1 MIKSWKKFNESKIHF
16 EESDEY
22 KNLKHKYSIKKE
34 DIKDLLDDLSD
45 ETDFQCSSVQNFI
58 KNITDH
64 SFVIVTHIKLF
75 KWYKNPN
82 YIPDLTTYAQDIN
95 NETKAFKEYQ
105 NYLKL
110 QSSDLDFVMK
120 TCQRIS
126 KTEET
131 GISSYEIEKI
141 PFQGTGTWKNQYDDL
156 DLRVTFEKEIKSDEI
171 YKAHK
176 AFLKSD
182 NPERNAYKQVIKKL
196 VEIGIPEKHA
206 NKLIDAH
213 PDYEDM
219 DTVLFGFMSN
229 DEIVAVATYDKD
241 KKQLF
246 FDKRELE
253 RALDYYENGD
263 CSDYLGDG
271 YL

>member
-22 KNLKHKYSIKKE
+22 RNLLHKYSIKKE

-45 ETDFQCSSVQNFI
+45 ETDFQCKHVLNNI
-58 KNITDH
+58 KKITDH
-64 SFVIVTHIKLF
+64 SFVLLTTITMF
-75 KWYKNPN
+75 KQYKNP
-82 YIPDLTTYAQDIN
+82 
-95 NETKAFKEYQ
+95 KGFKEHQ
-105 NYLKL
+105 DYLKL
-110 QSSDLDFVMK
+110 QSSDLDWVMK
-120 TCQRIS
+120 TAERIS
-126 KTEET
+126 HTEET
-131 GISSYEIEKI
+131 ELSSYEIERI
-141 PFQGTGTWKNQYDDL
+141 PFQGAGNNTSDYDDL
-156 DLRVTFEKEIKSDEI
+156 DLRVKFEKEILSDEI
-171 YKAHK
+171 NKAYQN
-176 AFLKSD
+176 FLKSD
-182 NPERNAYKQVIKKL
+182 NPERNAYEQVIKKL
-196 VEIGIPEKHA
+196 IEIGIPEKHA

-219 DTVLFGFMSN
+219 DYVMFGFMTN